1 MKKVTLGKFI
11 PGNSII
17 HKMNPQLKLI
27 VNILLIVMVS
37 MTQNMTMLFMI
48 STPVLMAFMV
58 SGLSKWTL
66 FRTLNTTLFIGIFIF
81 IINTVFN
88 VAYITNEEGIE
99 IIKDGYTDYGRWW
112 RFTITNVSI
121 KLTIVIMLRI
131 YIMILTTTLLTA
143 TTSPLSLTRAFED
156 VLWPLKLLFL
166 PVHII
171 ALIISIAL
179 RFIPTLLEESQ
190 RIMKAQSS
198 RGVDFHNGN
207 MKAKAKSILTLVI
220 PLFVSAFAKADDLA
234 NAMETRGYNP
244 YVRRTRYNSYPIKWY
259 DVFIM
264 LLFIGILVA
273 LILNN
278 NSVGVLELPDWHID
292 KWNLSFHKWNS

>member
-11 PGNSII
+11 PGKSII
-17 HKMNPQLKLI
+17 HRMNPQLKLI
-27 VNILLIVMVS
+27 INILLIVLVTL
-37 MTQNMTMLFMI
+37 TQNMTMLLMI
-48 STPVLMAFMV
+48 AVPILFAFLL

-66 FRTLNTTLFIGIFIF
+66 LRTLGTTLFIGIFIF
-81 IINTVFN
+81 GINIIFN
-88 VAYITNEEGIE
+88 IAYTTDENGASKLKEGYIVYAE
-99 IIKDGYTDYGRWW
+99 WW
-112 RFTITNVSI
+112 KFVLSNISI
-121 KLTIVIMLRI
+121 KLTVVITIRI

-156 VLWPLKLLFL
+156 VLWPLNIFFI

-207 MKAKAKSILTLVI
+207 MKTKAKSILTLVI
-220 PLFVSAFAKADDLA
+220 PLFVSAFSKADDLA

-244 YVRRTRYNSYPIKWY
+244 YVRRTRYNAYPIKWH
-259 DVFIM
+259 DIFIM
-264 LLFIGILVA
+264 LFFIGLLVT

-278 NSVGVLELPDWHID
+278 SSVGILELPDWFIT
-292 KWNLSFHKWNS
+292 KWAMAFHK